1 MTCKVCKSEE
11 LIKVT
16 GGKTMTANRRLSILS
31 NASKASLGPVFL
43 ACEVNLPDWKLSLS
57 R

>member
-31 NASKASLGPVFL
+31 KASKASLGPVCL
-43 ACEVNLPDWKLSLS
+43 ACEVNFPDWKLILP